1 MTMPDGFTETYRTGV
16 GAWECDAFGHLNIA
30 FYGERFCDAGLELVA
45 RVWPDTRW
53 FMKALDIRYQRE
65 LRAGEVMGIG
75 SAIIGSER
83 DGIRLAHRA
92 TNAAGECTTLAEQ
105 VLVPDGGGTASAM
118 SPAIAASWERFAP
131 ADLPASEGRLVACR
145 NRVRPREAEEGRLA
159 LEACL
164 HRFSDACLSVIETIG
179 MSDAWRRSNDRGFAT
194 VETRLLVADESAA
207 PGSSVVV
214 TSGVI
219 AVGASSLRMLHR
231 LRDGRDGR
239 FLAHFYQAGVNFD
252 LAARRAAP
260 WPQEFRSKADSLRIS
275 DA

>member
-1 MTMPDGFTETYRTGV
+1 MTTQDEFPETYRAGV

-30 FYGERFCDAGLELVA
+30 FYGERFLDAGLELVA

-75 SAIIGSER
+75 SAIIGSEP

-92 TNAAGECTTLAEQ
+92 MNAAGDCTTLAEQ
-105 VLVPDGGGTASAM
+105 VLVPDGGGTAPAM

-131 ADLPASEGRLVACR
+131 TDLPADEGRLVACR
-145 NRVRPREAEEGRLA
+145 NRVRPHESEAGRLA

-164 HRFSDACLSVIETIG
+164 HRFSDACLSVVEVIG
-179 MSDAWRRSNDRGFAT
+179 MNDAWRRANNRGFAT
-194 VETRLLVADESAA
+194 VETRLLVADESVV
-207 PGSSVVV
+207 PGTSVIV

-219 AVGASSLRMLHR
+219 AVGTSSLRMLHR
-231 LRDGRDGR
+231 LRDGSDGR
-239 FLAHFYQAGVNFD
+239 FFAHFYQAGVNFD
-252 LAARRAAP
+252 LAARRPAP
-260 WPQEFRSKADSLRIS
+260 WPQEFRSKAESLRIFG
-275 DA
+275 A